1 MLLINLIVYS
11 CLAVVF
17 LNAAGNAIDGRDSVD
32 EWVPWASAAITVLF
46 HPLIV
51 AIASSSQQV
60 IVAYSK
66 SSLSGAVSQDDYI
79 SVMAAFAVIAA
90 SVFSRVIG
98 KLVWWTAPMTVLFM
112 LNLAIIEAATPG
124 DSRKTSISFI
134 LPFVFVAIV
143 LYLVRPRD
151 NFSAEIVSEE
161 DMPKAVLVGKTST
174 N

>member
-17 LNAAGNAIDGRDSVD
+17 LNAAGNAIDGRHNKA
-32 EWVPWASAAITVLF
+32 EWVPWASAATTVLF

-66 SSLSGAVSQDDYI
+66 SSLDGVVSRDDYI
-79 SVMAAFAVIAA
+79 SIMAAFAVIAA

-98 KLVWWTAPMTVLFM
+98 KLVWWTAPMVVLFM
-112 LNLAIIEAATPG
+112 LNAAIFEAMTPG
-124 DSRKTSISFI
+124 VGRKVSLSFI

-143 LYLVRPRD
+143 LYLVRPKEYVRH
-151 NFSAEIVSEE
+151 EIVAET
-161 DMPKAVLVGKTST
+161 DMHKAVLVGKTST

>member
-1 MLLINLIVYS
+1 
-11 CLAVVF
+11 
-17 LNAAGNAIDGRDSVD
+17 
-32 EWVPWASAAITVLF
+32 
-46 HPLIV
+46 
-51 AIASSSQQV
+51 
-60 IVAYSK
+60 
-66 SSLSGAVSQDDYI
+66 
-79 SVMAAFAVIAA
+79 
-90 SVFSRVIG
+90 
-98 KLVWWTAPMTVLFM
+98 MTVLFM

-124 DSRKTSISFI
+124 DSRKASISFI

>member
-17 LNAAGNAIDGRDSVD
+17 LNAVGNAIDGRHIKS
-32 EWVPWASAAITVLF
+32 EWVPWASAATTVLF

-66 SSLSGAVSQDDYI
+66 SSLDGVVSRDDYI
-79 SVMAAFAVIAA
+79 SIMAAFAVIAA

-98 KLVWWTAPMTVLFM
+98 KLVWWTAPMSVLFM
-112 LNLAIIEAATPG
+112 LNLAIIEAMTPSDG
-124 DSRKTSISFI
+124 RKTSISFI

-143 LYLVRPRD
+143 LYLVRPRHD
-151 NFSAEIVSEE
+151 DCVEIVSEA
-161 DMPKAVLVGKTST
+161 DAPMAVIAEKRY
-174 N
+174 